1 MPRSNKAIGKYLQ
14 RSSLFLNLS
23 FKDFNITYETKY
35 SRMDQ
40 VKFFK
45 GCLLQILLG
54 PFLNTLSHIEHLFSE
69 HLFWSYESK
78 IDLQFQRAYFLYSR
92 FIKAQSRET
101 LKILT
106 GKKHPQINFKAFK
119 KLEYGHLGG
128 W

>member
-1 MPRSNKAIGKYLQ
+1 
-14 RSSLFLNLS
+14 
-23 FKDFNITYETKY
+23 
-35 SRMDQ
+35 MDQ

-54 PFLNTLSHIEHLFSE
+54 PFLNTFQSTSFGHMKARLTYNSKEHI
-69 HLFWSYESK
+69 SYILLK
-78 IDLQFQRAYFLYSR
+78 LR